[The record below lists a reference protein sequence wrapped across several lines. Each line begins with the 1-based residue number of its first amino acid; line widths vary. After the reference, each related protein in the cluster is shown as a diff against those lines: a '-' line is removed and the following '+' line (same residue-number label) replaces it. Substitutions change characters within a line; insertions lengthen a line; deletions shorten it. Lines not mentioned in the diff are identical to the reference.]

1 MSESDA
7 KGGGWFWKDAKTFQ
21 IHSKLDMLILKH
33 QPCGFRSC
41 GLDYMKFK
49 PYVSS
54 GLWPGIS
61 SPCFILLK
69 VLRKVV

>member
-1 MSESDA
+1 MLRVEDGSGRMPRDLSD
-7 KGGGWFWKDAKTFQ
+7 TF
-21 IHSKLDMLILKH
+21 IIGYVDFKA
-33 QPCGFRSC
+33 CGFRSC

-61 SPCFILLK
+61 SPCFTLLK